1 MGARLRM
8 RFICEFDDEM
18 RVDVPTMATT
28 VSLAAFGQDR
38 DVSIGFS

>member
-18 RVDVPTMATT
+18 RV
-28 VSLAAFGQDR
+28 SLAAFGQDR